1 MKILMLTP
9 YLPYPDSSGG
19 QIRTQN
25 LLKHLKKKHDI
36 TLVSLIKDPTE
47 TQYIPI
53 LEKNFCKKVKVCL
66 RSRKPFTLKNI
77 LKTGFSLQPFL
88 VVRNF
93 SRQAQQTIAY
103 ELANNHYDLIH
114 VETFYAMPHI
124 PSGTKVPV
132 VLVDQTIEFKVY
144 QHYVKEVAPLPLRPL
159 LNIDVLKLKHW
170 ERFYWRRAN
179 RVIAVSDKD
188 KEEILRLEPNL
199 RVDIVPNGVNLDF
212 FKQKTSWKTSKP
224 TILFVGNFHW
234 LQNIE
239 AAQTLITKILPLV
252 KKRLPQARV
261 WIVGQHQPDSL
272 KNLASDSVLISDIAE
287 DDTDSIVKAYK
298 EADIFCTPI
307 KGPGG
312 TRLKNL
318 AAMASRLPIVS
329 SSVGMAGLGINPGEH
344 AIITDSPK
352 SMANAIIDL
361 VNNPKK
367 AESLT
372 LASRRYV
379 EQNFSYQ
386 VIADKLSH
394 IYQQV
399 SSQTS

>member
-1 MKILMLTP
+1 MLTP

-36 TLVSLIKDPTE
+36 TLVSLIKDPAE
-47 TQYIPI
+47 TQYTPI
-53 LEKNFCKKVKVCL
+53 LEKKFCKKVKVYR
-66 RSRKPFTLKNI
+66 RSRKPFTMQNI

-93 SRQAQQTIAY
+93 SRQAQQAIAY

-124 PSGTKVPV
+124 PSGTKVPI

-144 QHYVKEVAPLPLRPL
+144 QHYVHESAPFLLRPL

-212 FKQKTSWKTSKP
+212 FKQKTSWKTKKP

-234 LQNIE
+234 LQNTE

-252 KKRLPQARV
+252 KKKLPQARV

-272 KNLASDSVLISDIAE
+272 KALASDSVLISDIAE
-287 DDTDSIVKAYK
+287 DDTDSIVKAYHQ
-298 EADIFCTPI
+298 ADVFCTPL

-329 SSVGMAGLGINPGEH
+329 SSVGMAGLGIDPHKH
-344 AIITDSPK
+344 AIIADSPK
-352 SMANAIIDL
+352 SMATAIIDL

>member
-36 TLVSLIKDPTE
+36 TLVSLIKDPAE
-47 TQYIPI
+47 TQYTPI
-53 LEKNFCKKVKVCL
+53 LEKKFCKKVKVYR
-66 RSRKPFTLKNI
+66 RSRKPFTIQNI

-93 SRQAQQTIAY
+93 SKQAQQAIAY

-124 PSGTKVPV
+124 PSGTKVPI

-144 QHYVKEVAPLPLRPL
+144 QHYVHESAPFLLRPL

-234 LQNIE
+234 LQNTE

-252 KKRLPQARV
+252 KKKLPQARV

-272 KNLASDSVLISDIAE
+272 KALASDSVLISDIAE
-287 DDTDSIVKAYK
+287 DDTDSIVRAYHQ
-298 EADIFCTPI
+298 ADVFCTPL

-329 SSVGMAGLGINPGEH
+329 SSVGMAGLGIDPHKH
-344 AIITDSPK
+344 AIIADSPK
-352 SMANAIIDL
+352 SMATAIIDL

>member
-1 MKILMLTP
+1 MLTP

-36 TLVSLIKDPTE
+36 TLVSLIKDPAE
-47 TQYIPI
+47 TQYTPI
-53 LEKNFCKKVKVCL
+53 LEKKFCKKVKVYR
-66 RSRKPFTLKNI
+66 RSRKPFTMQNI

-93 SRQAQQTIAY
+93 SRQAQQAIAY

-124 PSGTKVPV
+124 PSGTKVPI

-144 QHYVKEVAPLPLRPL
+144 QHYVHESAPFLLRPL

-212 FKQKTSWKTSKP
+212 FKQKTSWKTKKP

-252 KKRLPQARV
+252 KKKLPQARV

-272 KNLASDSVLISDIAE
+272 KALASDSVLISDIAE
-287 DDTDSIVKAYK
+287 DDTDSIVRAYHQ
-298 EADIFCTPI
+298 ADVFCTPL

-329 SSVGMAGLGINPGEH
+329 SSVGMAGLGIDPHKH
-344 AIITDSPK
+344 AIIADSPK
-352 SMANAIIDL
+352 SMATAIIDL

>member
-1 MKILMLTP
+1 MLTP

-36 TLVSLIKDPTE
+36 TLVSLIKDPAE
-47 TQYIPI
+47 TQYTPI
-53 LEKNFCKKVKVCL
+53 LEKKFCKKVKVYR
-66 RSRKPFTLKNI
+66 RSRKPFTMQNI

-93 SRQAQQTIAY
+93 SRQAQQAIAY

-124 PSGTKVPV
+124 PSGTKVPI

-144 QHYVKEVAPLPLRPL
+144 QHYVHESAPFLLRPL

-234 LQNIE
+234 LQNTE

-252 KKRLPQARV
+252 KKKLPQARV

-272 KNLASDSVLISDIAE
+272 KALASDSVLISDIAE
-287 DDTDSIVKAYK
+287 DDTDSIVRAYHQ
-298 EADIFCTPI
+298 ADVFCTPL

-329 SSVGMAGLGINPGEH
+329 SSVGMAGLGIDPHKH
-344 AIITDSPK
+344 AIIADSPK
-352 SMANAIIDL
+352 SMATAIIDL

>member
-1 MKILMLTP
+1 MLTP

-36 TLVSLIKDPTE
+36 TLVSLIKDPAE
-47 TQYIPI
+47 TQYTPI
-53 LEKNFCKKVKVCL
+53 LEKKFCKKVKVYR
-66 RSRKPFTLKNI
+66 RSRKPFTIQNI

-93 SRQAQQTIAY
+93 SKQAQQAIAY

-124 PSGTKVPV
+124 PSGTKVPI

-144 QHYVKEVAPLPLRPL
+144 QHYVHESAPFLLRPL

-234 LQNIE
+234 LQNTE

-252 KKRLPQARV
+252 KKKLPQARV

-272 KNLASDSVLISDIAE
+272 KALASDSVLISDIAE
-287 DDTDSIVKAYK
+287 DDTDSIVRAYHQ
-298 EADIFCTPI
+298 ADVFCTPL

-329 SSVGMAGLGINPGEH
+329 SSVGMAGLGIDPHKH
-344 AIITDSPK
+344 AIIADSPK
-352 SMANAIIDL
+352 SMATAIIDL

>member
-1 MKILMLTP
+1 MLTP

-77 LKTGFSLQPFL
+77 IKTGFSLQPFL

-93 SRQAQQTIAY
+93 SKQAQQAIAY

-124 PSGTKVPV
+124 PSGTKVPI

-144 QHYVKEVAPLPLRPL
+144 QHYVHESAPLLLRPL

-252 KKRLPQARV
+252 KKKLPQARV

-272 KNLASDSVLISDIAE
+272 KALASDSVLISDIAE
-287 DDTDSIVKAYK
+287 DDADSIVKAYK

-329 SSVGMAGLGINPGEH
+329 SSVGMAGLGIDPHKH
-344 AIITDSPK
+344 AIIADSPK
-352 SMANAIIDL
+352 SMATAIIDL

>member
-36 TLVSLIKDPTE
+36 TLVSLIKDPAE
-47 TQYIPI
+47 TQYTPI
-53 LEKNFCKKVKVCL
+53 LEKKFCKKVKVYR
-66 RSRKPFTLKNI
+66 RSRKPFTMQNI

-93 SRQAQQTIAY
+93 SRQAQQAIAY

-124 PSGTKVPV
+124 PSGTKVPI

-144 QHYVKEVAPLPLRPL
+144 QHYVHESAPFLLRPL

-234 LQNIE
+234 LQNTE

-252 KKRLPQARV
+252 KKKLPQARV

-272 KNLASDSVLISDIAE
+272 KALASDSVLISDIAE
-287 DDTDSIVKAYK
+287 DDTDSIVRAYHQ
-298 EADIFCTPI
+298 ADVFCTPL

-329 SSVGMAGLGINPGEH
+329 SSVGMAGLGIDPHKH
-344 AIITDSPK
+344 AIIADSPK
-352 SMANAIIDL
+352 SMATAIIDL

>member
-36 TLVSLIKDPTE
+36 TLVSLIKDPAE
-47 TQYIPI
+47 TQYTPI
-53 LEKNFCKKVKVCL
+53 LEKKFCKKVKVYR
-66 RSRKPFTLKNI
+66 RSRKPFTIQNI

-93 SRQAQQTIAY
+93 SKQAQQAIAY

-124 PSGTKVPV
+124 PSGTKVPI

-144 QHYVKEVAPLPLRPL
+144 QHYVHESAPFLLRPL

-212 FKQKTSWKTSKP
+212 FKQKTLWKTRKP

-234 LQNIE
+234 LQNTE

-252 KKRLPQARV
+252 KKKLPQARV

-272 KNLASDSVLISDIAE
+272 KALASDSVLISDIAE
-287 DDTDSIVKAYK
+287 DDTDSIVRAYHQ
-298 EADIFCTPI
+298 ADVFCTPL

-329 SSVGMAGLGINPGEH
+329 SSVGMAGLGIDPHKH
-344 AIITDSPK
+344 AIIADSPK
-352 SMANAIIDL
+352 SMATAIIDL